1 LHAGVVIGAKDREG
15 LRRLSGTI
23 ARPPL
28 AKERLDV
35 LPGDRVR
42 IGLKRAWSD
51 GTTALYMTA
60 EELVERLVA
69 LVAPPRSNQVI
80 YSGVL
85 AGRHRWHR
93 AVRPQPP
100 KRVTF
105 PPGVGLRLTKT
116 PNKSSRWTP
125 WSVLLW
131 RVFSTNPV
139 LCPTC
144 EMPMVLRAVVRPP
157 ATSPPPM
164 KLLASLTLS
173 ARGPPAVG
181 EQEAEA

>member
-1 LHAGVVIGAKDREG
+1 M
-15 LRRLSGTI
+15 S
-23 ARPPL
+23 
-28 AKERLDV
+28 
-35 LPGDRVR
+35 GDRFR

-93 AVRPQPP
+93 AVRPRPP

-116 PNKSSRWTP
+116 PNKGSRWVP

-157 ATSPPPM
+157 ATFRV
-164 KLLASLTLS
+164 LASLTLS
-173 ARGPPAVG
+173 ARGPPAAG